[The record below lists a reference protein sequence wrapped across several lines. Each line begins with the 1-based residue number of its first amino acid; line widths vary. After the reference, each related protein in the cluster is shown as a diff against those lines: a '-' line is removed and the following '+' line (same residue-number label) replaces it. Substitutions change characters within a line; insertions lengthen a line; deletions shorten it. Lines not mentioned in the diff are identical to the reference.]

1 MKQFRLLGM
10 ALLALIMSI
19 GFVACSSSDN
29 DDNNG
34 DGGNSPKKLTKVITS
49 YGDGDKG
56 AEFFSYDTN
65 GKLKSYYGGEDTYTF
80 NWSDDIVTITNN
92 TDGKTETCYI
102 ADNLI
107 RNSTVYNTKYYYNDN
122 NKLTKIQTNFHTD
135 SVKWDG
141 DKITEQYYIFS
152 YSGKTC
158 KGFNPVIWVSSKNL
172 FYGNYWL
179 SACPELIGAKSNQLP
194 DGFKYK
200 NNDNKKEAKISYTF
214 DSEGYVTEFI
224 IQFYNNGASPT
235 SQYVTWKYKLT
246 WE

>member
-10 ALLALIMSI
+10 TLVALIMSV
-19 GFVACSSSDN
+19 GLVACSSSDN

-34 DGGNSPKKLTKVITS
+34 DGGNSPKKLTKVISS
-49 YGDGDKG
+49 YGGG
-56 AEFFSYDTN
+56 HETAIFFSYDTN
-65 GKLKSYYGGEDTYTF
+65 GKLKSYNDGENTYTF
-80 NWSDDIVTITNN
+80 NWSDDIVTFTN

-107 RNSTVYNTKYYYNDN
+107 RNSTVYNTNYYYNDN
-122 NKLTKIQTNFHTD
+122 NKLTNIKTKYYTD

-158 KGFNPVIWVSSKNL
+158 KGFNPVILELKNL

-200 NNDNKKEAKISYTF
+200 NNDNKEAKISYTF
-214 DSEGYVTEFI
+214 DSEGYVTEFT
-224 IQFYNNGASPT
+224 IQFYYNGAPST
-235 SQYVTWKYKLT
+235 SHYDDSKHKLT

>member
-1 MKQFRLLGM
+1 MKQFGLLGM
-10 ALLALIMSI
+10 TLVALIMSV
-19 GFVACSSSDN
+19 GLVACSSSDN

-49 YGDGDKG
+49 YEDGNEE

-65 GKLKSYYGGEDTYTF
+65 GKLKSYNLGGEIYTF
-80 NWSDDIVTITNN
+80 NWTDDIVTITNN
-92 TDGKTETCYI
+92 TEGKTETCYI

-194 DGFKYK
+194 DGFK
-200 NNDNKKEAKISYTF
+200 NDNEEAKISYTF
-214 DSEGYVTEFI
+214 DSEGYVTEFT
-224 IQFYNNGASPT
+224 IQSTIHYYNR
-235 SQYVTWKYKLT
+235 KYKLT